1 MKKMSQVVDFYYAEN
16 VVLFDKITVGLWKKT
31 LHSVTLTVV
40 RVIKVLGEGGRT
52 DERTAS
58 EDQLDADGYGS

>member
-1 MKKMSQVVDFYYAEN
+1 MTPSFSPN
-16 VVLFDKITVGLWKKT
+16 NP
-31 LHSVTLTVV
+31 HSVAVTVI

-52 DERTAS
+52 DERTAL